1 MIGVG
6 EARNSRNC
14 DFMMCARGVVVGC
27 CCGGG
32 GGGAGATEY
41 GDGSVMVDG
50 DLGRFARVKLGE
62 NALGTKVAKIFLSL

>member
-1 MIGVG
+1 VKPGIVG
-6 EARNSRNC
+6 TVTSL
-14 DFMMCARGVVVGC
+14 CALGELVVGC

-32 GGGAGATEY
+32 GGGAGAAEY